1 MLKPPPKFFG
11 VWASDYDNGD
21 AFYSANDSFTA
32 YFDVPTDRGADATGG
47 AREGGMGFVD
57 LLLNFSH
64 PLGNSYEGRWH
75 DDDKAF
81 TVTIRDAGN
90 GTVSMTPKFRNC
102 TADRVTGG
110 TVIDERYGKPCT
122 FGEIYVHDP
131 ATTVSL
137 RAPVRT
143 RGGGS
148 PPVVINATNQD
159 LQGNLGQNDTAPRVV
174 EMIGRETKLPDLT
187 GFANFEGEWT
197 IEVRLDRATDRGV
210 NVAGSCTPEAMGL
223 SAYTSECID
232 GLFQFDPPTAFAGRD
247 YTGVWLDDST
257 FIITTTLDL
266 TEAMGG
272 QGGNL
277 GLSELR
283 AGVTGTV
290 MNGRGRRTSR
300 CRATSRTAR

>member
-1 MLKPPPKFFG
+1 
-11 VWASDYDNGD
+11 
-21 AFYSANDSFTA
+21 
-32 YFDVPTDRGADATGG
+32 
-47 AREGGMGFVD
+47 MGFVD

-197 IEVRLDRATDRGV
+197 IELRLDRATDRGGV
-210 NVAGSCTPEAMGL
+210 RGQWEICHQKGTYNGVFHLWPAIVPAAASGSGGGADGGGDSADSDDERAAGPKRMKLWGPTEVEEFLVSRGGL
-223 SAYTSECID
+223 EHALASTLIRR
-232 GLFQFDPPTAFAGRD
+232 G
-247 YTGVWLDDST
+247 LDDGAQLR
-257 FIITTTLDL
+257 TLA
-266 TEAMGG
+266 TAEP
-272 QGGNL
+272 
-277 GLSELR
+277 R
-283 AGVTGTV
+283 ALQYVD
-290 MNGRGRRTSR
+290 R
-300 CRATSRTAR
+300 